1 MKTQQ
6 RYQYAPDSTTMKVD
20 CEGST
25 AIAEFTF
32 SPDLDAKHVWVQVEY
47 RSGGTYSYCVPFGI
61 FYSNLHIASV
71 GKFVATVVKAHATY
85 ASERWGAELVAH

>member
-1 MKTQQ
+1 
-6 RYQYAPDSTTMKVD
+6 MKVD
-20 CEGST
+20 CEDST

-32 SPDLDAKHVWVQVEY
+32 IPNLASEQVWLQVQY
-47 RSGGTYSYCVPFGI
+47 RSGGTYNYFVPFGI

-85 ASERWGAELVAH
+85 TDRRADEMVTC